1 MSRRKRPTE
10 HANHERW
17 LVSYADFITLLFAFF
32 VVLFSTSQVD
42 EQKVGKLAL
51 AIQVAFQELG
61 IFPASATQIPLNVND
76 PMPFAQVQLVENIG
90 RTTTLGRLSSPTKG
104 GLSGSPSS
112 NAAPNELRRELEEA
126 LAPEIR
132 GKVVKLK
139 ARREGLVVSLR
150 EIGFFKSG
158 AATVKRESEPAVA
171 RIAAVLA
178 PRANQLRIEG
188 HTDNVPI
195 RTVRFASNW
204 ELSTARAT
212 EMVKLF
218 VTRYGFTPER
228 LAAAGY
234 AEFHPV
240 AGNDTAEGRGLNRRV
255 DIVVLVPHSE
265 APIPSR
271 AEGIKLPPANSEEQE
286 R

>member
-1 MSRRKRPTE
+1 MRRRKRHAEP
-10 HANHERW
+10 ANHERW

-61 IFPASATQIPLNVND
+61 IFPVSSTQIPLAFDD

-90 RTTTLGRLSSPTKG
+90 RTTTLGRLSSLTG
-104 GLSGSPSS
+104 GALSGAPFDV
-112 NAAPNELRRELEEA
+112 APNDLRSELEEA
-126 LAPEIR
+126 LAQEIQS
-132 GKVVKLK
+132 KVVKLK

-150 EIGFFKSG
+150 EIGFFNSG
-158 AATVKRESEPAVA
+158 SATVKRESEPAVA

-228 LAAAGY
+228 LSAAGY

-240 AGNDTAEGRGLNRRV
+240 AGNNTAEGRGLNRRV
-255 DIVVLVPHSE
+255 DIVVLVSRSE
-265 APIPSR
+265 VPIPSR
-271 AEGIKLPPANSEEQE
+271 AEGIKLPPANSAEQE

>member
-1 MSRRKRPTE
+1 MRRRKRHAEP
-10 HANHERW
+10 ANHERW

-61 IFPASATQIPLNVND
+61 IFPVSSTQVPLAFND

-90 RTTTLGRLSSPTKG
+90 RTTTLGRLSSMTG
-104 GLSGSPSS
+104 GALSGAPFDVAPS
-112 NAAPNELRRELEEA
+112 ELRSELEEA
-126 LAPEIR
+126 LAQEIR
-132 GKVVKLK
+132 DNVVKLK

-150 EIGFFKSG
+150 EIGFFNSG
-158 AATVKRESEPAVA
+158 SATVKRESEPAVA

-228 LAAAGY
+228 LSAAGY

-240 AGNDTAEGRGLNRRV
+240 AGNNTAESRGLNRRV

-265 APIPSR
+265 APIPAR
-271 AEGIKLPPANSEEQE
+271 AEGIKLPPANSVEQE